1 MSVKTVMANVA
12 ANKKTI
18 IKRTLIVAGTVVG
31 IALTAGLIVKNKE
44 LVDGAFEPVDAAID
58 AAA

>member
-1 MSVKTVMANVA
+1 MSVKTVMASVA

-31 IALTAGLIVKNKE
+31 IALTAGLVVKTKA
-44 LVDGAFEPVDAAID
+44 LTDGAFEPVDAVLD
-58 AAA
+58 AA

>member
-1 MSVKTVMANVA
+1 MASVA

-31 IALTAGLIVKNKE
+31 IALTAGLVVKTKA
-44 LVDGAFEPVDAAID
+44 LTDGAFEPVDAVLD
-58 AAA
+58 AA

>member
-12 ANKKTI
+12 ANKKVI

-31 IALTAGLIVKNKE
+31 IALTAGLIANR
-44 LVDGAFEPVDAAID
+44 AAIAD
-58 AAA
+58 ALEAGEVADAILDV

>member
-1 MSVKTVMANVA
+1 MSVKSVMASVA

-31 IALTAGLIVKNKE
+31 IALTAGIVAKSKE
-44 LVDGAFEPVDAAID
+44 LADGAFEAVDVVVDAA
-58 AAA
+58 

>member
-1 MSVKTVMANVA
+1 MANVA